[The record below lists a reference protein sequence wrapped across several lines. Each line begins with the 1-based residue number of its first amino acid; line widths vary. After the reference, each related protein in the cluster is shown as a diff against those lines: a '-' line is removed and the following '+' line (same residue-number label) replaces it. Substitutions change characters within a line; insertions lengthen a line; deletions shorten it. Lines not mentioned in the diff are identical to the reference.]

1 MSNVAVDIEYNK
13 HCRAKANFNA
23 DSTHKPDWLA
33 LQPKPKPVTGLY
45 IGEQGVNA
53 SASGPTP
60 SHHVKV
66 AVYADDAGALS
77 TSRKSALFLSYL
89 ECFLSDLERWLREWR
104 IAINVSKCT
113 AIFFS
118 SRRIQN
124 PRPALLFGEPI
135 IWVDRTRYLGVAFD
149 KRLT

>member
-1 MSNVAVDIEYNK
+1 M
-13 HCRAKANFNA
+13 
-23 DSTHKPDWLA
+23 
-33 LQPKPKPVTGLY
+33 TGLY
-45 IGEQGVNA
+45 IGEQSVKA

-66 AVYADDAGALS
+66 AVYADDAAVLS
-77 TSRKSALFLSYL
+77 TSRKPALFLSYL
-89 ECFLSDLERWLREWR
+89 ESFLGDLDRWLREWR
-104 IAINVSKCT
+104 IAINVSKST
-113 AIFFS
+113 AMSFS

-135 IWVDRTRYLGVAFD
+135 VWVDTTRYLGVTFY